1 MMNVRVHGRGYA
13 GHVNFPQ
20 HLAFLCDVI
29 DIAFPR
35 AAAERRCDDAAA
47 GGVGARP
54 VPEGQPGGAGPGAAA
69 GASGERRACGVRR
82 RQEGEELDAAGA
94 GDLLGAPQRA
104 KKRPRE
110 GGAAGG
116 AAAEDAGESGG
127 AGSGAQLGAPAP
139 ADDRPASEAHA
150 GREGPGGAGASGPPA
165 PPCQGRGRRERART
179 NGSKGETGEA
189 ASVHTHAARPGPA
202 QGRHEPLAPE
212 YAAAPPPGPPLDPLR
227 GAADLGA
234 QAAGALLL
242 PQGASPAPVDGAAA
256 ARRGV
261 ETGAPTAGAADA
273 AARGTGDGGFGML
286 EQWLQGMP
294 GGEAAAEGLG
304 SRGDMAG
311 NCGSGAAR
319 DAGGRGRGSA
329 GPLEAARAEM
339 AALTGAEEQW
349 TVRELPTSAL
359 LVVLRSLFDKAA
371 PPPPLNP
378 PFAPHARCHTRRRA
392 PALSSSPRRGVGH
405 ARGAG
410 APSGA
415 AGDTRRRVGGSPRR
429 GCQGPPFT
437 SSRSSPLQATPP
449 RLAGPLTLH
458 EHAQRH
464 APPPRARTPP
474 TCSDRLRRRSA
485 RRMR

>member
-1 MMNVRVHGRGYA
+1 M
-13 GHVNFPQ
+13 
-20 HLAFLCDVI
+20 
-29 DIAFPR
+29 
-35 AAAERRCDDAAA
+35 
-47 GGVGARP
+47 
-54 VPEGQPGGAGPGAAA
+54 
-69 GASGERRACGVRR
+69 
-82 RQEGEELDAAGA
+82 
-94 GDLLGAPQRA
+94 
-104 KKRPRE
+104 
-110 GGAAGG
+110 
-116 AAAEDAGESGG
+116 
-127 AGSGAQLGAPAP
+127 
-139 ADDRPASEAHA
+139 
-150 GREGPGGAGASGPPA
+150 
-165 PPCQGRGRRERART
+165 
-179 NGSKGETGEA
+179 
-189 ASVHTHAARPGPA
+189 HTHAARPGPA

-371 PPPPLNP
+371 PPPPPKP
-378 PFAPHARCHTRRRA
+378 PLCPPRALPHAA
-392 PALSSSPRRGVGH
+392 A
-405 ARGAG
+405 GAG
-410 APSGA
+410 AEQLPAPG
-415 AGDTRRRVGGSPRR
+415 RR
-429 GCQGPPFT
+429 
-437 SSRSSPLQATPP
+437 
-449 RLAGPLTLH
+449 
-458 EHAQRH
+458 
-464 APPPRARTPP
+464 PRARCGRSKRRCRRHPP
-474 TCSDRLRRRSA
+474 PGGRISAPRLPRSSFHLEQKQPA
-485 RRMR
+485 PSNAAPACWPPDVA